1 MPVAGIE
8 LHEAV
13 ASRDRGNRFVVRE
26 IAVSEVE
33 LRLLAVRPEEIALRT
48 LPSPGWIG
56 GRAVGPVR
64 GPDGPGA
71 TPGRPWRQP
80 LASPQHLECPIRP
93 DSPGVLIGY

>member
-56 GRAVGPVR
+56 GRAVGA
-64 GPDGPGA
+64 GA
-71 TPGRPWRQP
+71 RSRRPRRDAWQA
-80 LASPQHLECPIRP
+80 LASAAGIAAAP
-93 DSPGVLIGY
+93 